1 MTLFFTLPDWAAD
14 LVADRYASEKM
25 VYAIPWDLSEAGAF
39 IDGYCVVTDRNILF
53 LEGGSVRREIL
64 IAAFRDFK
72 VNAMSGAGIL
82 EAKAAETGED
92 VYLARFSMEH
102 AARYATIAQKI
113 NMANEGR
120 SAELREEPDRKCLKC
135 GNLLPQGSTICP
147 RCVKKSAVLL
157 RLFRLA
163 SRYIPHLAMASA
175 MLLAATGLNIL
186 MPKIYEVLVND
197 VYLLPAEER
206 GNMRDFMILFAFV
219 ILAYFTCRAMITL
232 ITILRARL
240 LAKLSSNIVH
250 DLRVSVFEHIHAM
263 SVSFTNDHKVGDLIS
278 RVSNDTNRV
287 KNFIQSEGTQ
297 CINQFLTLLAVAIY
311 LFFINWKMALIVIVP
326 APLIVLLMRAFHR
339 KTHKIYRRLWRLS
352 GKCSAVLQDILS
364 GIRVV
369 KTFGTEEKEIERY
382 KAVCG
387 SYKNLCIGNEVF
399 WNTIQPLIRILTTL
413 SHLALMLAGGMY
425 ILRGRMDA
433 GTLVQFT
440 TYASMIYGPINYM
453 ISLPRS
459 IADAVAAAARVFDIL
474 DNEPKVR
481 DAEQPKEPELKGRI
495 EYRDVYFGYK
505 SYQGVLEN
513 ISFTVKSG
521 EMIGLVGH
529 SGSGKSTMI
538 NLLLRFYDPDS
549 GQILIDG
556 VDLREIPQH
565 YLRSRIGVVLQETF
579 LFSGSIFENVI
590 YSKPDATREE
600 VIRACKLAN
609 AHDFIMKF
617 PDGYDTRIGQNGQ
630 TLSGGEKQRIAI
642 ARAVIHD
649 PKILILDEAT
659 ASLDTESEKLVQEAL
674 RRLVQNRT
682 TIAIAHRLSTL
693 KFADRL
699 IVLDHGKI
707 AESGTHDELLRARG
721 IYYGLV
727 LAQLN
732 MSRLVGQ
739 EEISEEEYLSAG
751 K

>member
-1 MTLFFTLPDWAAD
+1 
-14 LVADRYASEKM
+14 
-25 VYAIPWDLSEAGAF
+25 
-39 IDGYCVVTDRNILF
+39 
-53 LEGGSVRREIL
+53 
-64 IAAFRDFK
+64 
-72 VNAMSGAGIL
+72 
-82 EAKAAETGED
+82 
-92 VYLARFSMEH
+92 
-102 AARYATIAQKI
+102 
-113 NMANEGR
+113 
-120 SAELREEPDRKCLKC
+120 
-135 GNLLPQGSTICP
+135 
-147 RCVKKSAVLL
+147 
-157 RLFRLA
+157 
-163 SRYIPHLAMASA
+163 
-175 MLLAATGLNIL
+175 
-186 MPKIYEVLVND
+186 
-197 VYLLPAEER
+197 
-206 GNMRDFMILFAFV
+206 
-219 ILAYFTCRAMITL
+219 
-232 ITILRARL
+232 
-240 LAKLSSNIVH
+240 
-250 DLRVSVFEHIHAM
+250 
-263 SVSFTNDHKVGDLIS
+263 
-278 RVSNDTNRV
+278 
-287 KNFIQSEGTQ
+287 
-297 CINQFLTLLAVAIY
+297 
-311 LFFINWKMALIVIVP
+311 MALIVIVP

-565 YLRSRIGVVLQETF
+565 YLRSRVGVVLQETF

-732 MSRLVGQ
+732 MTRLVGQ

>member
-1 MTLFFTLPDWAAD
+1 MTLFFPLPPWAAD
-14 LVADRYASEKM
+14 LIADRYAGEQM
-25 VYAIPWDLSEAGAF
+25 LYAVPWDLNEEDSF
-39 IDGYCVVTDRNILF
+39 IEGYCIVTDRNLLF
-53 LEGGSVRREIL
+53 LEGGAVRKEIV
-64 IAAFRDFK
+64 ADAFCDFK

-82 EAKAAETGED
+82 EAKASQTGEA

-113 NMANEGR
+113 NMARAGR
-120 SAELREEPDRKCLKC
+120 DAEIREEPDRKCLKC
-135 GNLLPQGSTICP
+135 GRPLPQGSAICP
-147 RCVKKSAVLL
+147 RCVKKSAVLI

-163 SRYIPHLAMASA
+163 SHYIPYLIAASA
-175 MLLAATGLNIL
+175 MLLTMTGLNIL
-186 MPKIYEVLVND
+186 MPKIYAVLVND
-197 VYLLPAEER
+197 VYLRPAEER
-206 GNMRDFMILFAFV
+206 GNPHDFMMLFAFI
-219 ILAYFTCRAMITL
+219 ILAYFSCRVL
-232 ITILRARL
+232 ITVMSVLRARL
-240 LAKLSSNIVH
+240 MAKLSSNIVH

-287 KNFIQSEGTQ
+287 KNFIQGEATE
-297 CINQFLTLLAVAIY
+297 CINQFLTLLAVGIY
-311 LFFINWKMALIVIVP
+311 LFFINWKMALIVILP
-326 APLIVLLMRAFHR
+326 APLIVLLMRAFRR
-339 KTHKIYRRLWRLS
+339 KTHTIYRRLWRLS
-352 GKCSAVLQDILS
+352 GKCNAVLQDILS

-369 KTFGTEEKEIERY
+369 KTFGTEEKEIKRY
-382 KAVCG
+382 QAVCN
-387 SYKNLCIGNEVF
+387 SYKNLCVGNEVF

-413 SHLALMLAGGMY
+413 SHLALMLAGGLY
-425 ILRGRMDA
+425 ILHSQMDA

-440 TYASMIYGPINYM
+440 TYAAMIYGPINYM

-474 DNEPKVR
+474 DNEPNVR
-481 DAEQPKEPELKGRI
+481 DAAKAVHLDIKGDV
-495 EYRDVYFGYK
+495 EYQDVFFGYK
-505 SYQGVLEN
+505 SYQAVLEQIN
-513 ISFTVKSG
+513 LTIKSG

-529 SGSGKSTMI
+529 SGSGKSTVI

-549 GQILIDG
+549 GRILIDG
-556 VDLREIPQH
+556 VDLRDISQH
-565 YLRSRIGVVLQETF
+565 YIRSQIGVVLQETF
-579 LFSGSIFENVI
+579 LFSGTIFENVV
-590 YSKPDATREE
+590 YSKPDATYEE
-600 VIRACKLAN
+600 VIRACKMAN

-642 ARAVIHD
+642 ARAVIHN
-649 PKILILDEAT
+649 PRILILDEAT

-682 TIAIAHRLSTL
+682 TFAIAHRLSTL

-707 AESGTHDELLRARG
+707 AEAGTHDELLAAKG

-732 MSRLVGQ
+732 MTRLVGQ
-739 EEISEEEYLSAG
+739 EEISEAEYLG
-751 K
+751 EGP

>member
-1 MTLFFTLPDWAAD
+1 MTLFFTLPDWAAN

-25 VYAIPWDLSEAGAF
+25 VYAIPWDLNETGAF

-53 LEGGSVRREIL
+53 LEGGSVRKEIL

-113 NMANEGR
+113 NMAYEGR
-120 SAELREEPDRKCLKC
+120 STELREEPDRKCLQC

-147 RCVKKSAVLL
+147 RCVKKSTVLL
-157 RLFRLA
+157 RLFRLG
-163 SRYIPHLAMASA
+163 SRDIPHLAAASA

-219 ILAYFTCRAMITL
+219 ILAYFTCRAMIAL

-287 KNFIQSEGTQ
+287 KNFIQSEGTE

-339 KTHKIYRRLWRLS
+339 KTRKIYRRLWRLS

-382 KAVCG
+382 KAVCS

-399 WNTIQPLIRILTTL
+399 WNTIQPLIRILTTF

-481 DAEQPKEPELKGRI
+481 DAEQPKEPELRGRI

-699 IVLDHGKI
+699 IVLDHGRI
-707 AESGTHDELLRARG
+707 AESGTHDELLRAKG

-732 MSRLVGQ
+732 MTRLVGQ
-739 EEISEEEYLSAG
+739 EEISEEEYLGAG

>member
-1 MTLFFTLPDWAAD
+1 MTLFFPLPAWAAD
-14 LVADRYASEKM
+14 LVSDRYAAEQM
-25 VYAIPWDLSEAGAF
+25 LFAIPWDLNEKDEF
-39 IDGYCVVTDRNILF
+39 IDGYCIVTDRNFLF
-53 LEGGSVRREIL
+53 LQNGTVCKEIL
-64 IAAFRDFK
+64 AEAFQDFK
-72 VNAMSGAGIL
+72 VNAMSGVGIL
-82 EAKAAETGED
+82 EAKAVENGEN

-113 NMANEGR
+113 NMARAGR
-120 SAELREEPDRKCLKC
+120 NTEIREEPDRKCLKC
-135 GNLLPQGSTICP
+135 GRPLPQGSSICP
-147 RCVKKSAVLL
+147 RCVKKSTVLI
-157 RLFRLA
+157 RLFRIA
-163 SRYIPHLAMASA
+163 AHYIPYLIAASV
-175 MLLAATGLNIL
+175 MLLTMTGLHIL
-186 MPKIYEVLVND
+186 MPKIYAILVND
-197 VYLLPAEER
+197 VYLRPAEER
-206 GNMRDFMILFAFV
+206 GNLRDFMTLFAFV
-219 ILAYFTCRAMITL
+219 ILAYFSCRVL
-232 ITILRARL
+232 ITVMSILRSRL
-240 LAKLSSNIVH
+240 LAKLSSNMVH

-287 KNFIQSEGTQ
+287 KNFIQGEATE
-297 CINQFLTLLAVAIY
+297 CINQLLTLLAVGIY
-311 LFFINWKMALIVIVP
+311 LFFINWKMALIVILP

-339 KTHKIYRRLWRLS
+339 KTRKIYRRLWRLS
-352 GKCSAVLQDILS
+352 GKCNAVLQDILS

-369 KTFGTEEKEIERY
+369 KTFGTEDKEIERY
-382 KAVCG
+382 KAVCN
-387 SYKNLCIGNEVF
+387 SYKNLTVSNEVF
-399 WNTIQPLIRILTTL
+399 WNTVQPLIRILTAL
-413 SHLALMLAGGMY
+413 SHLALMLTGGLY
-425 ILRGRMDA
+425 ILHSQMDA

-440 TYASMIYGPINYM
+440 TYAAMIYGPINYM

-474 DNEPKVR
+474 DNEPNVC
-481 DAEQPKEPELKGRI
+481 DAENAVELDIKGNVD
-495 EYRDVYFGYK
+495 YQDVFFGYK
-505 SYQGVLEN
+505 SYQAVLEN
-513 ISFTVKSG
+513 INISVKSG

-529 SGSGKSTMI
+529 SGSGKSTII

-549 GQILIDG
+549 GRILIDG
-556 VDLREIPQH
+556 VDLRDISQH
-565 YLRSRIGVVLQETF
+565 HLRSQIGVVLQETF

-590 YSKPDATREE
+590 YSKPDATYEE
-600 VIRACKLAN
+600 VIRACKMAN

-682 TIAIAHRLSTL
+682 TFAIAHRLSTL

-707 AESGTHDELLRARG
+707 AESGTHDELLKAKG

-732 MSRLVGQ
+732 MTRLVGQ
-739 EEISEEEYLSAG
+739 EEITEEEYLG
-751 K
+751 TEQ

>member
-1 MTLFFTLPDWAAD
+1 MTLFFTLPDWAAN

-25 VYAIPWDLSEAGAF
+25 VYAIPWDLNETGAF

-53 LEGGSVRREIL
+53 LEGGSVRKEIL

-113 NMANEGR
+113 NMAYEGR
-120 SAELREEPDRKCLKC
+120 STELREEPDRKCLQC

-147 RCVKKSAVLL
+147 RCVKKSTVLL

-163 SRYIPHLAMASA
+163 SCYIPHLAAASA

-219 ILAYFTCRAMITL
+219 ILAYFTCRAMIAL

-287 KNFIQSEGTQ
+287 KNFIQSEGTE
-297 CINQFLTLLAVAIY
+297 CINQFLTLLAVAFY

-339 KTHKIYRRLWRLS
+339 KTRKIYRRLWRLS

-382 KAVCG
+382 KAVCS

-399 WNTIQPLIRILTTL
+399 WNTIQPLIRILTTF

-481 DAEQPKEPELKGRI
+481 DAEQPKEPELRGRI

-699 IVLDHGKI
+699 IVLDHGRI
-707 AESGTHDELLRARG
+707 AESGTHDELLRAKG

-732 MSRLVGQ
+732 MTRLVGQ
-739 EEISEEEYLSAG
+739 EEISEEEYLGAG

>member
-1 MTLFFTLPDWAAD
+1 MTLFFPLPAWAAD
-14 LVADRYASEKM
+14 LVSDRYAAEQM
-25 VYAIPWDLSEAGAF
+25 LFAIPWDLNEKDEF
-39 IDGYCVVTDRNILF
+39 IDGYCIVTDQNLLF
-53 LEGGSVRREIL
+53 LQDGTVCKEIL
-64 IAAFRDFK
+64 AEAFHDFK
-72 VNAMSGAGIL
+72 VNAMSGVGIL
-82 EAKAAETGED
+82 EAKAVESGEN

-113 NMANEGR
+113 NMARAGR
-120 SAELREEPDRKCLKC
+120 NTEIREEPDRKCLKC
-135 GNLLPQGSTICP
+135 GRPLPQGSSICP
-147 RCVKKSAVLL
+147 RCVKKSTVLI
-157 RLFRLA
+157 RLFRIA
-163 SRYIPHLAMASA
+163 SHYIPYLIAASV
-175 MLLAATGLNIL
+175 MLLTMTGLNIL
-186 MPKIYEVLVND
+186 MPKIYAILVND
-197 VYLLPAEER
+197 VYLRPAEER
-206 GNMRDFMILFAFV
+206 GNLRDFMILFAFI
-219 ILAYFTCRAMITL
+219 ILAYFSCRVL
-232 ITILRARL
+232 ITVMSVLRFRL
-240 LAKLSSNIVH
+240 LAKLSSNMVH

-287 KNFIQSEGTQ
+287 KNFIQGEATE
-297 CINQFLTLLAVAIY
+297 CINQFLTLLAVGIY
-311 LFFINWKMALIVIVP
+311 LFFINWKMALIVILP

-352 GKCSAVLQDILS
+352 GKCNAVLQDILS

-369 KTFGTEEKEIERY
+369 KTFGPEEKEIERY
-382 KAVCG
+382 KAGC
-387 SYKNLCIGNEVF
+387 SYYKNLTVSNEVF
-399 WNTIQPLIRILTTL
+399 WNTVQPLIRILTAL
-413 SHLALMLAGGMY
+413 SHLALMLIGGFY
-425 ILRGRMDA
+425 ILHSQMDA

-440 TYASMIYGPINYM
+440 TYAAMIYGPINYM

-474 DNEPKVR
+474 DNEPNVC
-481 DAEQPKEPELKGRI
+481 DAEKAVELDIKGNV
-495 EYRDVYFGYK
+495 EYQDVFFGYK
-505 SYQGVLEN
+505 SYQAVLEN
-513 ISFTVKSG
+513 INLSVKSG

-529 SGSGKSTMI
+529 SGSGKSTII

-549 GQILIDG
+549 GRILIDG
-556 VDLREIPQH
+556 VDLRDISQH
-565 YLRSRIGVVLQETF
+565 HIRSQIGVVLQETF

-590 YSKPDATREE
+590 YSKPDATYEE
-600 VIRACKLAN
+600 VIRACKMAN

-649 PKILILDEAT
+649 PRILILDEAT

-682 TIAIAHRLSTL
+682 TFAIAHRLSTL

-707 AESGTHDELLRARG
+707 AESGTHDELLKAKG

-732 MSRLVGQ
+732 MTRLVGQ
-739 EEISEEEYLSAG
+739 EEITEEEYLG
-751 K
+751 TEQ

>member
-1 MTLFFTLPDWAAD
+1 MTLFFPLPPWAAD
-14 LVADRYASEKM
+14 VMAERYAAEQM
-25 VYAIPWDLSEAGAF
+25 LYAIPWDLNDHDEF
-39 IDGYCVVTDRNILF
+39 IDGYCVVTDRYLLF
-53 LEGGSVRREIL
+53 LEGGAVRKEML
-64 IAAFRDFK
+64 AEAFRDFK

-82 EAKAAETGED
+82 EAKAKETGEA

-102 AARYATIAQKI
+102 AARYATVMQKI
-113 NMANEGR
+113 NMARTGR
-120 SAELREEPDRKCLKC
+120 NAQIREEPDRKCLQC
-135 GNLLPQGSTICP
+135 GRPLPQGSSICP

-163 SRYIPHLAMASA
+163 SHYIPYLIAASG
-175 MLLAATGLNIL
+175 MLLVMTGLNIL
-186 MPKIYEVLVND
+186 MPKIYALLVND
-197 VYLLPAEER
+197 VYLRPAEER
-206 GNMRDFMILFAFV
+206 GSMHDFMMLFAFV
-219 ILAYFTCRAMITL
+219 ILAYFTCRILITL
-232 ITILRARL
+232 MSVLRARL
-240 LAKLSSNIVH
+240 LARLSSNMVH
-250 DLRVSVFEHIHAM
+250 DLRTSVFEHIHAM

-287 KNFIQSEGTQ
+287 KNFIQGEATE
-297 CINQFLTLLAVAIY
+297 CVNQFLTLLAVGIY
-311 LFFINWKMALIVIVP
+311 LFFINWKMALIVILP
-326 APLIVLLMRAFHR
+326 APLIVLFMRAFRR

-369 KTFGTEEKEIERY
+369 KTFGTEDKEIDRY
-382 KAVCG
+382 KAVCN
-387 SYKNLCIGNEVF
+387 SYKNLCVSNEVF
-399 WNTIQPLIRILTTL
+399 WNTISPLIRILTTL
-413 SHLALMLAGGMY
+413 SHLALMLAGGLY
-425 ILRGRMDA
+425 ILHSKMDA

-440 TYASMIYGPINYM
+440 TYATMIYGPINYM

-474 DNEPKVR
+474 DNEPNVR
-481 DAEQPKEPELKGRI
+481 DTDKAVELDIKGNV
-495 EYRDVYFGYK
+495 EYQDVFFGYK
-505 SYQGVLEN
+505 SYQAVLEN
-513 ISFTVKSG
+513 IDLSVKSG

-529 SGSGKSTMI
+529 SGSGKSTVI

-549 GQILIDG
+549 GRILIDG
-556 VDLREIPQH
+556 VDLRDISQRH
-565 YLRSRIGVVLQETF
+565 IRSQIGVVLQETF
-579 LFSGSIFENVI
+579 LFSGSIFENVV
-590 YSKPDATREE
+590 YSKPDATYEE
-600 VIRACKLAN
+600 VIRACKMAN

-674 RRLVQNRT
+674 RRLVKNRT
-682 TIAIAHRLSTL
+682 TFAIAHRLSTL

-699 IVLDHGKI
+699 VVLDHGKI
-707 AESGTHDELLRARG
+707 AESGTHDELLRAKG

-732 MSRLVGQ
+732 MTRLIGQ
-739 EEISEEEYLSAG
+739 EEISVEEYLGAG
-751 K
+751 Q

>member
-25 VYAIPWDLSEAGAF
+25 AYAIPWDLNETGAF

-53 LEGGSVRREIL
+53 LEGGSVRKEIL

-113 NMANEGR
+113 NMAYEGR
-120 SAELREEPDRKCLKC
+120 STELREEPDRKCLQC

-147 RCVKKSAVLL
+147 RCVKKSTVLL

-163 SRYIPHLAMASA
+163 SRYIPHLAAASA

-219 ILAYFTCRAMITL
+219 ILAYFTCRAMIAL

-287 KNFIQSEGTQ
+287 KNFIQSEGTE

-339 KTHKIYRRLWRLS
+339 KTRKIYRRLWRLS

-382 KAVCG
+382 KAVCS

-399 WNTIQPLIRILTTL
+399 WNTIQPLIRILTTF

-481 DAEQPKEPELKGRI
+481 DAEQPKEPELRGRI

-699 IVLDHGKI
+699 IVLDHGRI

-732 MSRLVGQ
+732 MTRLVGQ
-739 EEISEEEYLSAG
+739 EEISEEEYLGAG